1 MNAEYQIP
9 EPFLYNPLKHHL
21 GFIKGFIN
29 QNIDSSGLEIHEII
43 KELRHIGTSVMDVY
57 RGNLSIEAIIREIS
71 AILYQM
77 RISDRLA
84 YLKWTEANEDNYMK
98 LSLSDGSQWALKNHD
113 DPHRYVHF
121 FPARNSDLT
130 FRIKANTLKS
140 AMIYILMIG
149 KDLVTASDLNKVR
162 RQLRLSPIK
171 DSAEAQA
178 IMEMIEILRG

>member
-1 MNAEYQIP
+1 
-9 EPFLYNPLKHHL
+9 
-21 GFIKGFIN
+21 
-29 QNIDSSGLEIHEII
+29 
-43 KELRHIGTSVMDVY
+43 
-57 RGNLSIEAIIREIS
+57 
-71 AILYQM
+71 
-77 RISDRLA
+77 
-84 YLKWTEANEDNYMK
+84 MK